1 MACMVIGELWIY
13 AHVITTLVLQDLLE
27 SFSDR
32 GDFLPKIRNDECHQ
46 FFHLPPGVDPASVA
60 ALEHNF
66 EFLIELTATFAP
78 EPVYPRSSQY
88 LSGQFCWKCCCVRII
103 KSSGIYEFVLGSI
116 VSGSIHQI
124 GRQIWN
130 LSCSNY
136 EEGYQGPLA

>member
-1 MACMVIGELWIY
+1 M
-13 AHVITTLVLQDLLE
+13 LQDLLE

-32 GDFLPKIRNDECHQ
+32 GDFLPNLRNDECHQ
-46 FFHLPPGVDPASVA
+46 FFNLPPGVDPATVV

-78 EPVYPRSSQY
+78 EPVYPHHSIFQASFVERA
-88 LSGQFCWKCCCVRII
+88 VRVI
-103 KSSGIYEFVLGSI
+103 SSGIYKFVLGSI
-116 VSGSIHQI
+116 VPGGIHQL
-124 GRQIWN
+124 GQQILD

>member
-66 EFLIELTATFAP
+66 EFLELTATFAP
-78 EPVYPRSSQY
+78 EPVYPHHSIFQAS
-88 LSGQFCWKCCCVRII
+88 
-103 KSSGIYEFVLGSI
+103 FVESAVAYVSLNPRGYMSLFPKGS
-116 VSGSIHQI
+116 
-124 GRQIWN
+124 
-130 LSCSNY
+130 
-136 EEGYQGPLA
+136 